1 MTVIGGVL
9 LLLVFMF
16 GGAGVLQGKFK
27 GSGCSGIAAGAA
39 LFLGIPT
46 HLLVEIHLRQRAP
59 KTYLLSEYG
68 GALLPSESL
77 ELYIPL
83 AALSLAAAGFAVL
96 SAVKPRLRMWALL
109 LASAASLPLGF
120 ALRPIPLWGFGLIT
134 LVPSFVFLFDAVIGR
149 FAGKN
154 PWEPE

>member
-1 MTVIGGVL
+1 
-9 LLLVFMF
+9 
-16 GGAGVLQGKFK
+16 
-27 GSGCSGIAAGAA
+27 
-39 LFLGIPT
+39 
-46 HLLVEIHLRQRAP
+46 
-59 KTYLLSEYG
+59 
-68 GALLPSESL
+68 
-77 ELYIPL
+77 
-83 AALSLAAAGFAVL
+83 
-96 SAVKPRLRMWALL
+96 MWALL